1 MVSASP
7 VAYWFEAALL
17 DTVEGLQARKSRS
30 GGDSQAG
37 TTESPLIS

>member
-7 VAYWFEAALL
+7 VGYWFGAALL

-30 GGDSQAG
+30 GGDSQEG
-37 TTESPLIS
+37 TIESPLIS